1 MMTPT
6 LTASDQERS
15 SAGPVLRTDRRHTDL
30 TSRSGGN
37 GLTGMP
43 SPALSAGSVLDHPR
57 APLTLDGAG
66 LSLDLVLQLALKT
79 LHFAGELTGTD
90 LARRL
95 GLRYTVIEPVLEQLK
110 GQRQVE
116 IVGGAYIGGPS
127 YLYRITD
134 SGRARA
140 AFFLQGNKYVGIAPV
155 PYQQYVSYMNLF
167 ARTAPRRQA
176 TRERVKEAFSHLV
189 LKERMFDQIGPA
201 VNAGRSLFIYGPPGN
216 GKTVI
221 SQAIRSLLEG
231 TIAIPHAIEIEGQ
244 IVRLFDPVNHEPL
257 DPTETC
263 SLQDDDRD
271 CRWVPCRR
279 PLVMV
284 GGELELDALQLRYN
298 PHAGFYR
305 APLHMMA
312 NGGVFVIDDFGRQRC
327 SPAALLN
334 RWIVPLE
341 SRIDFLTLESG
352 QTFTIPFAVLVI
364 FATNLKP
371 SDLMDEAF
379 MRRIHA
385 KVLAEPP
392 TREEF
397 LQIFED
403 ACAARDLPFDR
414 LMIERLL
421 DEYYRPHKLPIRG
434 CHPRDLIGHALS
446 LADYHRMPRALTYE
460 LLTAACDVYFVADE
474 EVLAEFA

>member
-1 MMTPT
+1 MPAT
-6 LTASDQERS
+6 
-15 SAGPVLRTDRRHTDL
+15 
-30 TSRSGGN
+30 TS
-37 GLTGMP
+37 
-43 SPALSAGSVLDHPR
+43 LSAGSVLEHPR
-57 APLTLDGAG
+57 APLTLECTG
-66 LSLDLVLQLALKT
+66 LSLDLVLQLALKM

-95 GLRYTVIEPVLEQLK
+95 GLRYTAIEPVLDQLK
-110 GQRQVE
+110 VDQQVE
-116 IVGGAYIGGPS
+116 IVGGSYLGGPW

-140 AFFLQGNKYVGIAPV
+140 AFFHQGNKYLGIAPV
-155 PYQQYVSYMNLF
+155 PFQQYASYMNLF

-189 LKERMFDQIGPA
+189 LKDRMFDQIGPA

-231 TIAIPHAIEIEGQ
+231 TIAIPHAVEIEGQ
-244 IVRLFDPVNHEPL
+244 IVTLFDPVNHEPL
-257 DPTETC
+257 DPIETC
-263 SLQDDDRD
+263 SLRDNDLD

-284 GGELELDALQLRYN
+284 GGELQLDALQLRYN
-298 PHAGFYR
+298 PHAGFSR

-327 SPAALLN
+327 SPDALLN
-334 RWIVPLE
+334 RWIAPLE
-341 SRIDFLTLESG
+341 SRLDFLTLESG
-352 QTFTIPFAVLVI
+352 QTFTIPFAALVI

-379 MRRIHA
+379 MRRIQA
-385 KVLAEPP
+385 KVLVEPP
-392 TREEF
+392 TRGEF
-397 LQIFED
+397 LQIFEG

-414 LMIERLL
+414 PTTERLL
-421 DEYYRPHKLPIRG
+421 DEYYRPRNLPLRG

-446 LADYHRMPRALTYE
+446 LADYHRLPRALTYE

-474 EVLAEFA
+474 EALADLA

>member
-1 MMTPT
+1 MTAT
-6 LTASDQERS
+6 MIAAD
-15 SAGPVLRTDRRHTDL
+15 
-30 TSRSGGN
+30 
-37 GLTGMP
+37 
-43 SPALSAGSVLDHPR
+43 SVADHPR
-57 APLTLDGAG
+57 APLTLDDAG

-79 LHFAGELTGTD
+79 LNFAGELTGTD
-90 LARRL
+90 LAARL
-95 GLRYTVIEPVLEQLK
+95 GLRYSVIEPVLEELK
-110 GQRQVE
+110 AQRQVE
-116 IVGGAYIGGPS
+116 IVGGSYLGGPS

-140 AFFLQGNKYVGIAPV
+140 AFFLQSNKYVGVAPV
-155 PYQQYVSYMNLF
+155 PFRQYISYMNLF
-167 ARTAPRRQA
+167 ARLAPRRNV
-176 TRERVKEAFSHLV
+176 TRERVREAFSHLV
-189 LKERMFDQIGPA
+189 LKDRMFDQIGPA

-221 SQAIRSLLEG
+221 SQAIRSLLDG
-231 TIAIPHAIEIEGQ
+231 AIAIPHAVEIEGQ

-257 DPTETC
+257 EVGEMGGFEV
-263 SLQDDDRD
+263 DDIDR
-271 CRWVPCRR
+271 RWVACRR

-284 GGELELDALQLRYN
+284 GGELQLESLQLNYN
-298 PHAGFYR
+298 PNSGFYR
-305 APLHMMA
+305 APLQMLA
-312 NGGVFVIDDFGRQRC
+312 NGGVFVIDDFGRQQC

-352 QTFTIPFAVLVI
+352 QTFTVPFAVLVI

-397 LQIFED
+397 LQIFDD
-403 ACAARDLPFDR
+403 ACAGRDLPFDR
-414 LMIERLL
+414 PMIERLL
-421 DEYYRPHKLPIRG
+421 EEYYRPRKLPMRG
-434 CHPRDLIGHALS
+434 CQPRDLIGHALS
-446 LADYHRMPRALTYE
+446 LADYQRLPRALTYE
-460 LLTAACDVYFVADE
+460 LLTAACDVYFVADQEVFE
-474 EVLAEFA
+474 ESA